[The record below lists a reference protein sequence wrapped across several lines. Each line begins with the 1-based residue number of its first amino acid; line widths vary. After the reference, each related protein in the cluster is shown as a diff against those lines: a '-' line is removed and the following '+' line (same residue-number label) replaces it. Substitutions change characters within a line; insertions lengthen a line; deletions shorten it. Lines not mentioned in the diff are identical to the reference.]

1 MSKPFLVVSVRVLE
15 ARSLQS
21 RNNTVCCLW
30 RQEQVNVN
38 CGQAPPPMCLLPVYL
53 TSPHVTRSPRPSPL
67 YLYTAS
73 NQILGLHENKA
84 NTKLWLQSVLEYWM
98 LKLAGSGWS
107 ISIRLQCWWRAFDL
121 QFHLFCSC
129 VSAYYVNYTGTVY
142 HFLQFEIP
150 TITTAEL
157 SIFQTSIYLS
167 ASDTI
172 PHWHGAEFEAV
183 SNHHDRFQYWHMD
196 STTIAL

>member
-107 ISIRLQCWWRAFDL
+107 ISIRLQCWWHV
-121 QFHLFCSC
+121 HLTCNFICSALVSLLIMLITLELFITFCS
-129 VSAYYVNYTGTVY
+129 
-142 HFLQFEIP
+142 L
-150 TITTAEL
+150 
-157 SIFQTSIYLS
+157 
-167 ASDTI
+167 
-172 PHWHGAEFEAV
+172 
-183 SNHHDRFQYWHMD
+183 RFQ
-196 STTIAL
+196 L